1 MNKKLQVGSSLQVN
15 STIRALTLIS
25 QAGLILTRSSRC
37 SPGSS
42 SPGSSSP
49 GSQGSTAGWVSS
61 SGPFSFCWF
70 HSVSNDL
77 KNNFFFQ
84 IFLIQNPS
92 ACFCYTTQK
101 VKHSFSPQTGWWRK
115 VTAGVKGQRRGSTIT
130 LLQKNKTSVKLF
142 NSLKTIKTNLKL
154 SWESIY
160 NIALKTS

>member
-1 MNKKLQVGSSLQVN
+1 MNKKLPVGSSLQVN

-25 QAGLILTRSSRC
+25 QAGPILTRSSRC

-42 SPGSSSP
+42 SPR
-49 GSQGSTAGWVSS
+49 SQGSTAGWVSS
-61 SGPFSFCWF
+61 WGPFSICWF

-154 SWESIY
+154 SWETIY